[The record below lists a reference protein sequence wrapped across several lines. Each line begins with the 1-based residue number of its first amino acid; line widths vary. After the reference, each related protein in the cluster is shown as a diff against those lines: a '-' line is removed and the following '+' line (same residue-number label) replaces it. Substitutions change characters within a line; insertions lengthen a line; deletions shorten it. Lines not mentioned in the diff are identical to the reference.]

1 MVKNTKGGSGHKGQ
15 ARKYTTNASGASKT
29 RFAEDEGEI
38 YAQVTAVLG
47 NGMCHVIC
55 ADNKKSLCLIR
66 GKFRG
71 RGKNDNILSMNK
83 WVLIGIR
90 EFESEKT
97 GIGKDLDRCDLL
109 EVYSDLDKDRL
120 KSRETTI
127 NWNLFI
133 ANDFANASG
142 KSKDNEIEFREDDEA
157 EYKKLVEKDL
167 SGEAPKNIVLSK
179 TGEFDLVD
187 FSDI

>member
-55 ADNKKSLCLIR
+55 ADNKKRLCMIR

-71 RGKNDNILSMNK
+71 RGKNDNILNMNK

-133 ANDFANASG
+133 ANDFANAKEFWSNRLSQQFHDLYFRFFG
-142 KSKDNEIEFREDDEA
+142 RFIEILFFHLFKAIMDNGR
-157 EYKKLVEKDL
+157 
-167 SGEAPKNIVLSK
+167 S
-179 TGEFDLVD
+179 
-187 FSDI
+187 